1 MSTIE
6 LFNQH
11 NKTLVTITSVVL
23 VILMSLIIAKAVLF
37 FVEASVD
44 NQITPGQNIAQPN
57 KTANSQENY
66 GLGQLNL
73 FGSVE
78 ERAAPVVVDA
88 PKTSLNLELQGIF
101 TNKNPTLSSAIVA
114 QKGKSGELFKI
125 GDQLP
130 GNAILNAVLDD
141 HILLKRGSRI
151 EKLTFPDSSLSQ
163 FSTPWTQRSNSRGRN
178 STTQPSNS
186 ARLQEVRDRIAK
198 RSEEIARNRSSSK
211 ARGADFRKEINAYQE
226 RLDSDPQSVLN
237 ELGIVPVSKSDSK
250 GYQIDSKISQT
261 FLRQAGLRQGDVIL
275 SVNSR
280 PVGNISNDKALISQA
295 IAAKKVRVEVQRDS
309 RRFFITVPIPQ

>member
-1 MSTIE
+1 
-6 LFNQH
+6 
-11 NKTLVTITSVVL
+11 
-23 VILMSLIIAKAVLF
+23 MSLIIAKTVLF
-37 FVEASVD
+37 FVEGSVD
-44 NQITPGQNIAQPN
+44 NQITPGQSTTQPN
-57 KTANSQENY
+57 QTADRPENY

-78 ERAAPVVVDA
+78 EKVAPVVVDA

-101 TNKNPTLSSAIVA
+101 TNNDPSLSSAIVA

-151 EKLTFPDSSLSQ
+151 EKLAFPDSSLSQ
-163 FSTPWTQRSNSRGRN
+163 LSPSSPRSTNSSGRN
-178 STTQPSNS
+178 SNTQPSNS
-186 ARLQEVRDRIAK
+186 ARLQQVRDRISK
-198 RSEEIARNRSSSK
+198 RAEEIARNRSSSK
-211 ARGADFRKEINAYQE
+211 SGGADLRKEISAYQE
-226 RLDSDPQSVLN
+226 RLDSDPQGVLD
-237 ELGIVPVSKSDSK
+237 ELGIVAVSENDSK
-250 GYQIDSKISQT
+250 GYQLDSQISET
-261 FLRQAGLRQGDVIL
+261 FLRQAGLRKGDVIL

-295 IAAKKVRVEVQRDS
+295 IAAKRVRVEVQRDS